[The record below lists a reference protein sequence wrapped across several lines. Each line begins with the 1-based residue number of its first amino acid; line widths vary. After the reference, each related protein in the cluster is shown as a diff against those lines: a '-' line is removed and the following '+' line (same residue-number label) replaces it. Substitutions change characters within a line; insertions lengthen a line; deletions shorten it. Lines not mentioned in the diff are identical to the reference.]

1 MSVVPLAHRVRK
13 LDCARSFKGDLNQ
26 LSDAQLWALI
36 RSGYPDL
43 ERKHGSL
50 AGAIEHLRGTGDS
63 DDRALAILIA
73 EDIGYP
79 PAGSMS

>member
-13 LDCARSFKGDLNQ
+13 LESARGFTGDLNQ

-43 ERKHGSL
+43 ERKHGNL
-50 AGAIEHLRGTGDS
+50 VGAIEHLRGTGDG

-73 EDIGYP
+73 EDIGHAP
-79 PAGSMS
+79 IGSAL